1 MTSHLE
7 EKPVRVLEGD
17 LPVDVRPRS
26 GRSNE
31 RSVWTG
37 RLDDAQP
44 IKFGATAVDTYRA
57 EEEYGAERQW
67 NKGRIIGINV
77 ARGLALLGMFSVHT
91 LNSWN
96 EEAGRVTVLWMV
108 SAGNAA
114 ALFAVLA
121 GVGIALSTGGA
132 RGLLPERRNRARV
145 QLFVRALLILFIGLL
160 SNLWLDPPVFNI
172 LPYYAGLFLLAILFL
187 GVRKRTLFTWA
198 LLIMLAGPIAQYF
211 MRSVEPYER
220 ILSPVP
226 SGLIT
231 YPADLLGTLLFTGTY
246 PVTTWFAYMLVGLA
260 LGRLQ
265 LNRIQVQLSLFGF
278 GAVAAL
284 SGWMSSRLAVYFLG
298 GYESMLYS
306 ELRIT
311 TEMVERFLTEGPDDD
326 LPTSSFWWL
335 TVAGPH
341 TNTFFSLLL
350 STGVA
355 VSVLG
360 ATLLVCRVFPRLLS
374 PLAVAGSMT
383 LTLYV
388 CHMAFLHF
396 YPIGDYSTDQE
407 LNVALAIQIVGVLI
421 FAGLWSLL
429 FRRGPLEWLVGELSK
444 RIADPLG
451 KSAKTGRILQA
462 DASGTSGRVMEI
474 RWRRPR
480 RARGRHS
487 M

>member
-7 EKPVRVLEGD
+7 EKQVRVLEGD
-17 LPVDVRPRS
+17 LPVDVRPHS
-26 GRSNE
+26 GWSEE

-37 RLDDAQP
+37 HGDEAQP
-44 IKFGATAVDTYRA
+44 IKFGTTAVGTYRA

-67 NKGRIIGINV
+67 SKGRIIGINV
-77 ARGLALLGMFSVHT
+77 ARGLALFGMFSVHT
-91 LNSWN
+91 LDPWN
-96 EEAGRVTVLWMV
+96 EEAERVTVLWMMT
-108 SAGNAA
+108 AGNAA

-121 GVGIALSTGGA
+121 GVGIALSTGGSK
-132 RGLLPERRNRARV
+132 GLRPERRIHARV

-172 LPYYAGLFLLAILFL
+172 LPYYAVLFLLASLFL
-187 GVRKRTLFTWA
+187 GVRKRTLCTWA

-211 MRSVEPYER
+211 VRSAEPYER

-226 SGLIT
+226 ADLISN
-231 YPADLLGTLLFTGTY
+231 PADVLGTLLFTGTY
-246 PVTTWFAYMLVGLA
+246 PVTTWSAYMLVGLA
-260 LGRLQ
+260 LGRMQ
-265 LNRIQVQLSLFGF
+265 LNRIQVQRGLFGF
-278 GAVAAL
+278 GAFAAV
-284 SGWMSSRLAVYFLG
+284 SGWLMSRMAVNFLG
-298 GYESMLYS
+298 GYEGMLYS
-306 ELRIT
+306 EVRIT
-311 TEMVERFLTEGPDDD
+311 QEMVEAFLTEGPDED

-360 ATLLVCRVFPRLLS
+360 ATLLICRVFPRLLW
-374 PLAVAGSMT
+374 PLAAAGSMT

-396 YPIGDYSTDQE
+396 YAIGDYSTDQE
-407 LNVALAIQIVGVLI
+407 LNLALAIQILGVLI
-421 FAGLWSLL
+421 ISGLWSLL

-444 RIADPLG
+444 RIADPRR
-451 KSAKTGRILQA
+451 KSAETGGALK
-462 DASGTSGRVMEI
+462 SGSRGMTGSGWGRH
-474 RWRRPR
+474 
-480 RARGRHS
+480 RAVSGRHS